1 MKDETLLLLAG
12 GGFLVWYLTRRPVVA
27 SATSP
32 LPNIYGNAAGYV
44 PPAGTN
50 GDPSLASNWAGMLTQ
65 TITGLAGVGIG
76 IANAVNGASSPATSS
91 GSFSGSGISSGDSG
105 SYGSYAD
112 YSSQEPSTFDS
123 GGDYGVDS
131 YSGGD
136 IGW

>member
-12 GGFLVWYLTRRPVVA
+12 GGFLFWYLTRKRVVP
-27 SATSP
+27 SYTSP
-32 LPNIYGNAAGYV
+32 APNIYGNAAGYV
-44 PPAGTN
+44 PAAGTN
-50 GDPSLASNWAGMLTQ
+50 GDPGLAANWAGMVTQ

-76 IANAVNGASSPATSS
+76 IANAVNNASSPATSS

-105 SYGSYAD
+105 SYAGYQD
-112 YSSQEPSTFDS
+112 YSSQEPSSFDT
-123 GGDYGVDS
+123 GGSDS